1 MDIIDR
7 YHEKIC
13 DIYMRTHKNASR
25 EQVINIIEQIT
36 NENLRNIPC
45 VIDNNVTHVKM
56 ETDIINVINWIE
68 SSKPIITATGSFFK
82 QHAEYRSPTVKMLEK
97 LQKSRKAKKKEM
109 YKCEKGSIAYT
120 NLNVGQGA
128 IKVIMNAD
136 YGGSGTP
143 LSPFYSLYIPPATT
157 GSAKNI
163 TTTLICCL
171 ELLTGNTETQ
181 WMKIHGINALF
192 DFIFIVLDNDEE
204 REIIDALF
212 TPEQVYNRLLSI
224 SYDLTTED
232 ADVLKSFVYSLTD
245 QELTKLM
252 FAFNIHL
259 VLQKYLSVD
268 VKATAD
274 YYLSHKLN
282 IEKVS
287 KIKDKKE
294 AEHEI
299 YLSGFGVKRPVEIEH
314 NIERICKVV
323 CDNCVYPYMPD
334 DPEVRATYGKRKI
347 VCVTDTDSLMVHF
360 AHYIDSFQ
368 VRVPNFKDSCIFAG
382 GLGMR
387 LFIETII
394 PKFVV
399 YIGLNFGV
407 EDEYFR
413 KKLEF
418 KNEFFYA
425 AMLLFAKK
433 MYAGALLV
441 QEGNPRNPHVLDVK
455 GLSFKKRDA
464 AEFLED
470 IMLNMYDQYVL
481 NSPVLQVDKIVDDYF
496 TLRNKLKDEIRIS
509 PSYYKILGVKDKDYY
524 KPTLDENGNVVKEAT
539 IPASLRGSMV
549 WNSLMPE
556 EEILPLDRVIVIPL
570 SFKLLHEHA
579 NGDNVRVSQILDLC
593 RIDNENEKLDPYICL
608 PEKYKSR
615 TIPEW
620 IRPVIDDDYAIDK
633 ILAPW
638 KQILGGLRV
647 NLPETRGGTC
657 GSRMMII

>member
-1 MDIIDR
+1 MSIIDR

-13 DIYMRTHKNASR
+13 DIYMRTHRNASR
-25 EQVINIIEQIT
+25 EQVMDIIE
-36 NENLRNIPC
+36 NLTKEHLKNIPC
-45 VIDNNVTHVKM
+45 EIDNNVTHKNT
-56 ETDIINVINWIE
+56 ETDIVNVINWIE
-68 SSKPIITATGSFFK
+68 NKHPIITATGSFFK
-82 QHAEYRSPTVKMLEK
+82 QHSEYRSPTVKMLEK
-97 LQKSRKAKKKEM
+97 LQKTRKAKKKAM
-109 YKCEKGSIAYT
+109 YACEKGSVSYT
-120 NLNVGQGA
+120 NLNVAQGA

-171 ELLTGNTETQ
+171 ELLTGNTETN

-192 DFIFIVLDNDEE
+192 DFIFIVLNNEEE
-204 REIIDALF
+204 REILNVHF
-212 TPEQVYNRLLSI
+212 TSEQVFNRLISI
-224 SYDLTTED
+224 SYDLTNDD
-232 ADVLKSFVYSLTD
+232 AIVLKEFVSALTD
-245 QELTKLM
+245 IELTKLM
-252 FAFNIHL
+252 LAFNIQL
-259 VLQKYLSVD
+259 VLQKYLHDD
-268 VKATAD
+268 VKITAD
-274 YYLSHKLN
+274 YYLSHKLD

-287 KIKDKKE
+287 QIKDKKE

-299 YLSGFGVKRPVEIEH
+299 YVSGFGVKRPTEIAD
-314 NIERICKVV
+314 NIDRICKVV
-323 CDNCVYPYMPD
+323 VDNCVYPYMPD
-334 DPEVRATYGKRKI
+334 DPEIRATYGIRKI

-394 PKFVV
+394 PKFVT
-399 YIGLNFGV
+399 YIGYNFGV

-464 AEFLED
+464 AEFIED
-470 IMLNMYDQYVL
+470 IMLNMYDNYVL
-481 NSPVLQVDKIVDDYF
+481 NSPTLQVDKIVDDYF
-496 TLRNKLKDEIRIS
+496 SLRNKLKAEIRVS

-524 KPTLDENGNVVKEAT
+524 QPTYDENGNIIREAV
-539 IPASLRGSMV
+539 IPASLRGSLV
-549 WNSLMPE
+549 WNALMPE
-556 EEILPLDRVIVIPL
+556 EEILPMDRVIVIPL
-570 SFKLLHEHA
+570 SFKLLHEYA
-579 NGDNVRVSQILDLC
+579 NGDNVRITQMLDLC
-593 RIDNENEKLDPYICL
+593 RIDNQNEKLDPYICL
-608 PEKYKSR
+608 PEKYKNK

-633 ILAPW
+633 ILAPC
-638 KQILGGLRV
+638 KQILGGFRV
-647 NLPETRGGTC
+647 NLPDTRGGTC